1 MQYLV
6 AGARGNVGAT
16 AGRYLFEVKIVE
28 ALNPAESSAGG
39 ARGRAPAPRQ
49 LVRIGFSLGGSQL
62 ILGESDDHVC
72 FDSEGNFCAGKK
84 KSPSAQR
91 FTRDQIISV
100 VLNLDAKS
108 PNANTLSL
116 FRDGERI
123 SEPQKIPEQLLG
135 KPLFPHVAF
144 RNVTVQ
150 VLMNGAPT
158 KPLPFK
164 CRTLA
169 DAAKADVV
177 VAPDPA
183 PKDGKHDVMVPVAF
197 PDEGTFDWL
206 DTFLAKHPE
215 YVELSDRKILEWAAA
230 SGLLRS
236 KSMGLNA
243 SNDKP
248 EFNFGLP
255 GMDDFSVRR
264 VLSSV
269 TSALPRNYV
278 VMEVKANLIEADRK
292 AVLKR
297 FSAPHFK
304 KSARVVMGEPSEEF
318 KAMKHAKL
326 LKDKQEK
333 SDVAWKAKK
342 AEEKRKK
349 DIEKRQK
356 ELAVMRKKAA
366 EDAKKKA
373 EEFRKKAEE
382 AKKKIEDAKKKAE
395 EGEEGEAKE
404 EKEEEEKAEETKMEV
419 DDEAKTE
426 TKTEEA
432 KEEDEEEAKDEP
444 MEQEEEEPEE
454 TEPPTAE
461 LTDEEKKMCS

>member
-183 PKDGKHDVMVPVAF
+183 PKDGKHDVMVPVAC

-215 YVELSDRKILEWAAA
+215 YVELSDRKILEWAAL
-230 SGLLRS
+230 SGLW
-236 KSMGLNA
+236 KPKAMGLKS
-243 SNDKP
+243 SNDRP

-264 VLSSV
+264 VLASV
-269 TSALPRNYV
+269 APIVPRNYV
-278 VMEVKANLIEADRK
+278 VMEVRANLVEAERK
-292 AVLKR
+292 ALLRR
-297 FSAPHFK
+297 FAAPHFK
-304 KSARVVMGEPSEEF
+304 RTAHVVMGEPGEEF
-318 KAMKHAKL
+318 KTMQLEKL
-326 LKDKQEK
+326 LREKQEK
-333 SDVAWKAKK
+333 SDNAWRAKK
-342 AEEKRKK
+342 ADEKRKK
-349 DIEKRQK
+349 DIEKQQK
-356 ELAVMRKKAA
+356 ELAEMRKR
-366 EDAKKKA
+366 A
-373 EEFRKKAEE
+373 EEARKKAEE
-382 AKKKIEDAKKKAE
+382 AKKEAQKKFEEAKKKAE
-395 EGEEGEAKE
+395 EAKDAEGKEQDGDKADDAEA
-404 EKEEEEKAEETKMEV
+404 AKMEV
-419 DDEAKTE
+419 DAETKEEVKEEAK
-426 TKTEEA
+426 EEA
-432 KEEDEEEAKDEP
+432 KEEDVK
-444 MEQEEEEPEE
+444 
-454 TEPPTAE
+454 
-461 LTDEEKKMCS
+461 